1 MEDTGRGEQS
11 EAEEGGAVGW
21 VGEDVEQTEDGERNN
36 ILDVVLMSSSYS
48 LDVLIG
54 SALITFVLPSIW
66 YARRTMV
73 YHGTN
78 LSY

>member
-1 MEDTGRGEQS
+1 MEDAGPGEQS

-21 VGEDVEQTEDGERNN
+21 VGEDVEQTEDCEGNN
-36 ILDVVLMSSSYS
+36 ILDVVLMSSSYP

-66 YARRTMV
+66 YASRTMV